1 MVRASVELCT
11 VIDGV
16 VDTVTT
22 VVSMLF
28 SAFIALIYRL
38 WKWVCGVGGGDFS
51 ELFAVR
57 LSTISALVKVLD
69 AITEQ
74 LPLLVVL
81 MIAFDWLIVLLVDEL
96 IFCGDLVLY
105 SMTVVPPGLK

>member
-1 MVRASVELCT
+1 MVRTSVVELCT
-11 VIDGV
+11 DIDGV

-28 SAFIALIYRL
+28 NAFICLIYRL
-38 WKWVCGVGGGDFS
+38 WKWVCGVGGDFS
-51 ELFAVR
+51 ELSTVR
-57 LSTISALVKVLD
+57 HSYISALVMLLTVD

-74 LPLLVVL
+74 LPLLDVL
-81 MIAFDWLIVLLVDEL
+81 MIAFDVFDEL